1 MKIKNVRI
9 YDLEES
15 VIASGFPML
24 AEYDENEFAWQTENL
39 KYWLDRDM
47 LQIKAVLDRKDN
59 SPENWVGENGKAC
72 VVCGKSPARK
82 IKKFNG
88 KYFCHQHAT
97 QIDRFGHVK
106 SLTNL
111 SPNRIVLDES
121 GEFAWI
127 ILRNRKEEDIAKAKI
142 SCEDILKVCNIKFS
156 IGHRRY
162 VYSSR
167 GSLHKI
173 ICPANI
179 VDHINRDKL
188 DCRRENLR
196 SATSNQNSWNAIQR
210 PRGSSKVLGVSWSKG
225 RKKWLACITV
235 YYKYKN
241 LGYYENEDDAII
253 ARLKAEVEYYKEFA
267 PQNEMAKKYGIVN
280 PYIVDD
286 NKRKYNLGQALR
298 HFDRMCKLA
307 SAPSA
312 SGHCN
317 ALTGIL
323 VSFNVTATNAWMLQA
338 ERYHFLQIVSSMSKM
353 HRLKQIISNGDI
365 PNVSKETS
373 EWMRKLLN
381 LRESGMIS
389 EEQLIYECP
398 VGLELSL
405 RITTNYLQLRTA
417 YSQRKNHKLKEW
429 RDFCEWI
436 ASLPYAREFITLEPE
451 NTNKGA

>member
-1 MKIKNVRI
+1 MKIENVRV

-24 AEYDENEFAWQTENL
+24 TEHDENEFAWQTENL

-47 LQIKAVLDRKDN
+47 LGIKSVLDRDVESEKLIVNVD
-59 SPENWVGENGKAC
+59 SKAC
-72 VVCGKSPARK
+72 AACGKTPARA
-82 IKKFNG
+82 IKKYDG
-88 KYFCHQHAT
+88 IRFCTKHAHQME
-97 QIDRFGHVK
+97 RYGHVLR
-106 SLTNL
+106 LTRY
-111 SPNRIVLDES
+111 SPNKIILDVS
-121 GEFAWI
+121 GEFAWVV
-127 ILRNRKEEDIAKAKI
+127 LRDKNENEVARAKI
-142 SCEDILKVCNIKFS
+142 SCEDILKISTMKFGLAKTGYAIS
-156 IGHRRY
+156 CRDGLLHRI
-162 VYSSR
+162 V
-167 GSLHKI
+167 
-173 ICPANI
+173 CPAKMI
-179 VDHINRDKL
+179 DHINRDRL

-196 SATSNQNSWNAIQR
+196 AANINQNHWNRENANAGTGKIM
-210 PRGSSKVLGVSWSKG
+210 GVQWRKDK
-225 RKKWLACITV
+225 KKWRAYISVNNHQLC
-235 YYKYKN
+235 
-241 LGYYENEDDAII
+241 LGHFDKEDDAIA
-253 ARLKAEVEYYKEFA
+253 ARLKAEVKYHQEFA
-267 PQNEMAKKYGIVN
+267 SQNEIAKKYGIVN

-298 HFDRMCKLA
+298 HFDRMRKLA

-323 VSFNVTATNAWMLQA
+323 VSFNITATNAWMLQA

-353 HRLKQIISNGDI
+353 HRMKQIIAHGDI

-436 ASLPYAREFITLEPE
+436 ASLPYAREFITLENKE
-451 NTNKGA
+451 N

>member
-1 MKIKNVRI
+1 MKIENVRV

-24 AEYDENEFAWQTENL
+24 AEYDENEFAWQAENL

-72 VVCGKSPARK
+72 VVCGKTPARK
-82 IKKFNG
+82 IKKFDNRRLCVAHKAQLRRNG
-88 KYFCHQHAT
+88 YIKAIT
-97 QIDRFGHVK
+97 R
-106 SLTNL
+106 L
-111 SPNRIVLDES
+111 SPNKIYLDES
-121 GEFAWI
+121 GEFAW
-127 ILRNRKEEDIAKAKI
+127 LVLYDKNGNDVAKAKI
-142 SCEDILKVCNIKFS
+142 SCEDILKVCNIKFCLNVD
-156 IGHRRY
+156 GYAHA
-162 VYSSR
+162 SSNIW
-167 GSLHKI
+167 LHKMV
-173 ICPANI
+173 CNASV

-196 SATSNQNSWNAIQR
+196 PATAIQNHWNSVTKVGTGKITGVYR
-210 PRGSSKVLGVSWSKG
+210 SKKYWAAHIYLNNRRIWLGNFK
-225 RKKWLACITV
+225 
-235 YYKYKN
+235 
-241 LGYYENEDDAII
+241 NEDDAII
-253 ARLKAEVEYYKEFA
+253 ARLKAEVKYFQEFA